1 MPDPA
6 TDEAKP
12 TAPPRTS
19 ELLPDDRMKRL
30 KRWYKESIERVE
42 KWRKQAEEDFAFVD
56 GHQWDPKD
64 EAKLKEENRPAIVF
78 NRTGATIDA
87 ACGVEIGQQQEIT
100 CKQKGLEDGGTA
112 EVATAIVEWVDDQ
125 CDATT
130 EESDAFRDCL
140 ISGLAWVECRVDDV
154 GEIRVVEQR
163 IDPFEIVW
171 DASSQR
177 RNFTD
182 GRHVFRTRELSLEEA
197 REFFPGVEDE
207 DLDCTWDTGDGKTI
221 IEGRRGYGS
230 GRHDDDLT
238 GQRVKIGEAQWR
250 ELEIDP
256 ETGRKKWCIYQ
267 SFFGRVEL
275 QPPVKLP
282 TGPEGLFN
290 YQACTGKYDHKDKIP
305 YGIVRSVKDPQRY
318 ANKFLLQSMHIL
330 NTTAKNAVGI
340 EQGSV
345 ENLDQF
351 RKEWAQPGAVVEFR
365 PGALV
370 NGRVQLF
377 SGQQMPTVLAD
388 LMMFALSSIR
398 ECSGI
403 NLEMLGQAAREQAGV
418 LEQERKKAAVT
429 ILAVYF
435 KNLTALRKTLGKLRL
450 RYALS
455 GMIPPEDLMEAVGPD
470 NAETLAQLTPDK
482 ALRYDI
488 IVDESPT
495 SPNAKDRYWNAMQP
509 VLPALMKRE
518 DLPPEVW
525 AEIVRYMPIPSGMS
539 EALIRA
545 FTKPPEPDPNAERM
559 KEAQTAKVEGE
570 ARDKHA
576 SADLKLAQIGEAQAG
591 ASKEQAEAV
600 RTLSEPF
607 TADVTTGGS
616 SGFGP
621 SGAKESQQTTEPRI
635 IAPSPMEQMGGAP
648 PAGA

>member
-1 MPDPA
+1 MAEAA

-12 TAPPRTS
+12 SPPQRTS
-19 ELLPDDRMKRL
+19 ELPPEDRLKRL
-30 KRWYKESIERVE
+30 KRWYKESLPRVE

-56 GHQWDPKD
+56 GHQWEPKD
-64 EAKLKEENRPAIVF
+64 EAKLKEENRPAVVF

-87 ACGVEIGQQQEIT
+87 ACGVEIAQQQEIT

-112 EVATAIVEWVDDQ
+112 EIATAIVEWVDDQ

-140 ISGLAWVECRVDDV
+140 VSGLAWVECRVDDI

-163 IDPFEIVW
+163 IDPFEMVW
-171 DASSQR
+171 DVGSQK
-177 RNFTD
+177 RNYAD
-182 GRHVFRTRELSLEEA
+182 GRYVFRFRDLSLEEA
-197 REFFPGVEDE
+197 REFFPGREDE
-207 DLDCTWDTGDGKTI
+207 DYDCTWDTSDGKSITD
-221 IEGRRGYGS
+221 GRRGYRDGS
-230 GRHDDDLT
+230 HDDDLP
-238 GQRVKIGEAQWR
+238 GERVKIGEAQWR
-250 ELEIDP
+250 ELEADP
-256 ETGRKKWCIYQ
+256 MTGRKTWCVYQ

-275 QPPVKLP
+275 QAPARLP
-282 TGPEGLFN
+282 TGPEGLLN
-290 YQACTGKYDHKDKIP
+290 YQAITGKYDRKDKVP

-330 NTTAKNAVGI
+330 NTTAKNTVGI
-340 EQGSV
+340 EEGSV
-345 ENLDQF
+345 ENLDTF
-351 RKEWAQPGAVVEFR
+351 RKEWAQPGAVVTFR
-365 PGALV
+365 AGALV

-377 SGQQMPTVLAD
+377 NGQQMPTVLAD
-388 LMMFALSSIR
+388 LMLFALSSIR

-403 NLEMLGQAAREQAGV
+403 NLEMLGQVAREQAGV

-435 KNLTALRKTLGKLRL
+435 KNLTSLRKQLGKLRL

-455 GMIPPEDLMEAVGPD
+455 GMIPPEDLAEAVGPD
-470 NAETLAQLTPDK
+470 KAPLLAQLTPDK
-482 ALRYDI
+482 ALRYDV

-495 SPNAKDRYWNAMQP
+495 SPNAKERYWNAMQP

-545 FTKPPEPDPNAERM
+545 FTQPKQPDPNAERM

-600 RTLSEPF
+600 RALAEPF

-621 SGAKESQQTTEPRI
+621 GGVKESQQSTEPRV